1 MDGAGRGA
9 VDGRRMA
16 PGAAENVRVVLRVR
30 PLTRKEADRNEEEL
44 IRVASEQTVQVIDL
58 ASKGG
63 GAGRART
70 ALAYEFEQCF
80 GTACSQDEL
89 FERCGL
95 KDMLEHVCAGY
106 SATAL
111 AYGPTGS
118 GKTYTIAGKPDSI
131 IKHGTGDASDGVVIR
146 SVEALF
152 EKIRALQR
160 DGLQFKVSGPSLAM
174 R

>member
-1 MDGAGRGA
+1 MAAASPVVACADPTTLEVMTPGVGDDAPPTVRAFRFDLCCHDGFSQADFFDHSGVQPL
-9 VDGRRMA
+9 VDA
-16 PGAAENVRVVLRVR
+16 
-30 PLTRKEADRNEEEL
+30 
-44 IRVASEQTVQVIDL
+44 
-58 ASKGG
+58 
-63 GAGRART
+63 
-70 ALAYEFEQCF
+70 ALA
-80 GTACSQDEL
+80 
-89 FERCGL
+89 GL
-95 KDMLEHVCAGY
+95 Q
-106 SATAL
+106 ATVL